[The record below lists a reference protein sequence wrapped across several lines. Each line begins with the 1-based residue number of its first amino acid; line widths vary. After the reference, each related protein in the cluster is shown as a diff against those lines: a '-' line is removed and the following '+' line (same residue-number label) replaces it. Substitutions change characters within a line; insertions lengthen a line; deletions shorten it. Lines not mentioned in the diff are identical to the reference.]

1 VSIISGGT
9 IWMPIVITLLGVR
22 SPISVLLN
30 QILMLIRLFVLRW
43 VLLDGLLVSEQRI
56 STCISRQTLH

>member
-1 VSIISGGT
+1 
-9 IWMPIVITLLGVR
+9 MPIVITLLGVR